1 MGSQPVAEGGIW
13 KAMWKYF
20 SKWRMHITF
29 ELAVFLVGIYLT
41 GMDHMASTRSA
52 QVILIT
58 VMFEVEKTR
67 NLLSVY

>member
-1 MGSQPVAEGGIW
+1 MNLEGNVEIFF
-13 KAMWKYF
+13 KMTNAHHF
-20 SKWRMHITF
+20 D
-29 ELAVFLVGIYLT
+29 LAVFLLGIYLT

-58 VMFEVEKTR
+58 VMFEVPKTR